1 MENFSLNLTDV
12 ISLILWIFVVYA
24 ITKLL
29 RLSRRGWLL
38 RMVVSILLIPLPYL
52 LYIRFIKHFDI
63 FGIEFSAE
71 SFSGSTGLVLLW
83 AVIGFI
89 VYNLILLLWPD

>member
-1 MENFSLNLTDV
+1 MANFSLNLTDV
-12 ISLILWIFVVYA
+12 VSLILWIFVVYA
-24 ITKLL
+24 ITKLF

-38 RMVVSILLIPLPYL
+38 RMGVSIFLIPIPYL

-63 FGIEFSAE
+63 FEIKFSAE

>member
-63 FGIEFSAE
+63 FGIKFAAE

-83 AVIGFI
+83 AVIAFI